1 MNIEKRIQ
9 SFIHLGEKLSLLLEL
24 KDNNFEKFC
33 KDAVGKNSWFTS
45 ENIKLALEGIIK
57 YLNEDDLRKWLN
69 NYKTTIPQNHQT
81 CPPFTR
87 PTQGRRVTKSKRVGV
102 VMAGNIPM
110 VGFHDFLTVLLS
122 GHHIHVK
129 LSSQDPILLKK
140 IAGIL
145 IEIEPEFEQL
155 IHFVP
160 LLDLSA
166 GQKQLDAVIATGS
179 DNSARYFEYY
189 FREVPHIVRK
199 NRTSCAILDG
209 TEDADEFRLLS
220 EGILL
225 FFGLGCRNVSKLFIP
240 DKWNEFDRFLKSVK
254 NFEYVAG
261 HSKYVNNYHY
271 NKAVLLVNKVQYSDN
286 GFLLMTK
293 NDALV
298 SPISVVYYEHYQ
310 SQSDLDD
317 KIQRVADKIQCIVS
331 KKAWYPGSIG
341 FAETQKPHVWD
352 YADGGV
358 IMEFLSDL

>member
-1 MNIEKRIQ
+1 MNLEKRIR
-9 SFIHLGEKLSLLLEL
+9 SFIHLGEKLSRLLGL
-24 KDNNFEKFC
+24 KDNNFEEFC
-33 KDAVGKNSWFTS
+33 RDAIGKNSWFTS
-45 ENIKLALEGIIK
+45 GNVKLALGGIIK
-57 YLNEDDLRKWLN
+57 YLNEDDLRKWLQ
-69 NYKTTIPQNHQT
+69 NYKISKITKSSNH
-81 CPPFTR
+81 R
-87 PTQGRRVTKSKRVGV
+87 ITKSKRVGV

-122 GHHIHVK
+122 GYHIYVK

-160 LLDLSA
+160 LLDLSS
-166 GQKQLDAVIATGS
+166 GQKKLNAIIATGS
-179 DNSARYFEYY
+179 DNSTRYFEYY

-209 TEDADEFRLLS
+209 TEGTDEFRSLG
-220 EGILL
+220 EDILF
-225 FFGLGCRNVSKLFIP
+225 FFGLGCRNVSKLFVP
-240 DKWNEFDRFLKSVK
+240 DKWNEFDRFLKSIK
-254 NFEYVAG
+254 NFEYVPE
-261 HSKYVNNYHY
+261 HSKYANNYHY
-271 NKAVLLVNKVQYSDN
+271 NKAVLLVNEVQYSDN
-286 GFLLMTK
+286 GFLLMTE

-310 SQSDLDD
+310 SLSDLDD
-317 KIQRVADKIQCIVS
+317 KIQRVADNIQCIVS

-352 YADGGV
+352 YADGV
-358 IMEFLSDL
+358 DTMEFLLEL

>member
-1 MNIEKRIQ
+1 MNLEKRIR
-9 SFIHLGEKLSLLLEL
+9 SFIHLGEKLSQLIKL
-24 KDNNFEKFC
+24 KNNNFEEFC
-33 KDAVGKNSWFTS
+33 RDAVGNNSWFTS
-45 ENIKLALEGIIK
+45 GNIKLALEGIIK

-69 NYKTTIPQNHQT
+69 NYKTTIPQNHQI
-81 CPPFTR
+81 
-87 PTQGRRVTKSKRVGV
+87 TKSKRVGV

-110 VGFHDFLTVLLS
+110 VGFHDFLTILLS
-122 GHHIHVK
+122 GHRIYVK

-145 IEIEPEFEQL
+145 IEIEPDFEQL

-160 LLDLSA
+160 LLNLSA
-166 GQKQLDAVIATGS
+166 EPKQLDAIIATGS

-209 TEDADEFRLLS
+209 TEGPDEFRLLG
-220 EGILL
+220 EDILL

-286 GFLLMTK
+286 GFLLMTE

-352 YADGGV
+352 YADGV
-358 IMEFLSDL
+358 DTMEFLLGL